1 MILSKLIKR
10 IVLLVL
16 GTSLVKVKLKLLFYK
31 KLDNKEFKLISIIK
45 YTFEEKITF
54 ELVDDEM
61 MEVKKEIVVD
71 SVNIDIK

>member
-1 MILSKLIKR
+1 MILSKLIKK